1 MALLLAPVL
10 LIVGVL
16 YIAYPLLKE
25 AEETEVWATDEG
37 SAKAKIDQE
46 KSDIINV
53 LRDIDMD
60 YRTGKLTQQD
70 YEALKADYEHRAVGV
85 FQQLEELQKRGGQD
99 RKKNS

>member
-10 LIVGVL
+10 LIFGVL

-25 AEETEVWATDEG
+25 DEETEVWATDEG
-37 SAKAKIDQE
+37 SARDKVDQE

-70 YEALKADYEHRAVGV
+70 YEALKDDYEQRAVGV
-85 FQQLEELQKRGGQD
+85 FQQLQALQKRGGQD
-99 RKKNS
+99 RKKKS